1 MGTVRRTN
9 RDLAARSLPWPV
21 WFLKHKID
29 ALKAKPWHAQFFG
42 RNRVSAQILGIFACP
57 SEFGSTQPKKLSKI
71 ASPSIQKT

>member
-29 ALKAKPWHAQFFG
+29 ALKAKPWHA
-42 RNRVSAQILGIFACP
+42 
-57 SEFGSTQPKKLSKI
+57 
-71 ASPSIQKT
+71 